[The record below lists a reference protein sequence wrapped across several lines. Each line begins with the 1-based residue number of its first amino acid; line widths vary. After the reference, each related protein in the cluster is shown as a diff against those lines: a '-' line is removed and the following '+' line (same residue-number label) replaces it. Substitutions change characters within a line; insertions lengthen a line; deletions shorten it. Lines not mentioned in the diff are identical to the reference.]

1 MFVKL
6 RATSLLPGAT
16 GDIGSYAGEKLWT
29 RRQKVAESVVGGA
42 KKNRARPSAKF
53 GDLDD
58 SKNLP
63 PDWRE

>member
-6 RATSLLPGAT
+6 RATSLIPGAT
-16 GDIGSYAGEKLWT
+16 GYIGSYAWKKLWT
-29 RRQKVAESVVGGA
+29 RRQTIAEPAVGGA
-42 KKNRARPSAKF
+42 KKNRARPSVKF
-53 GDLDD
+53 GALDD